1 MSRMVGMLV
10 SRRYATL
17 HELQTVYGAEDFYN
31 LIEIVAVDNHNENLK
46 PRE

>member
-1 MSRMVGMLV
+1 MIGLLV

-17 HELQTVYGAEDFYN
+17 HELQTVYGAEDFSN
-31 LIEIVAVDNHNENLK
+31 LIEIIAVDTHNENLK